1 MQQNKWIITCD
12 SDHSLALLPLF
23 GDVNDGDLSSQVTSA
38 FNQHSNTAIVK
49 QVIHRSPLQCPS
61 LEFLLSD
68 YLILLFFFL
77 NHEKELSFPFF
88 PFFTTS
94 QGSLG
99 KFFFTYLSVSYCVRS
114 KSSLSVSL
122 PPTLCYLTWLC
133 VLCRHTRLL
142 HISQSAAPRQRHQGG
157 ILPVFRERLMG
168 QERGELTT
176 FFVPEGSKQTIT
188 PAGER
193 KEKEWT
199 YSGLIY

>member
-99 KFFFTYLSVSYCVRS
+99 KFFFLHTSVWATVCALNLH
-114 KSSLSVSL
+114 SLSPFPPPCVIIAFSL
-122 PPTLCYLTWLC
+122 PGCVCCADTPDCSISANQLLQDRGTKEVYFLC
-133 VLCRHTRLL
+133 
-142 HISQSAAPRQRHQGG
+142 
-157 ILPVFRERLMG
+157 
-168 QERGELTT
+168 
-176 FFVPEGSKQTIT
+176 FV
-188 PAGER
+188 R
-193 KEKEWT
+193 D
-199 YSGLIY
+199 